1 MPTDS
6 VLLADRYRLGEV
18 LGTGGMAVVRRATDT
33 LLARDVAIK
42 LFSHPADARRFDSEI
57 RTLAGLSHPGLI
69 AIYDADLEAET
80 PFVVLQLVEGR
91 TVRDHI
97 AKGPVP
103 VDEARHLGAALA
115 DALAHV
121 HNRGFIHRD
130 IKPSNILLDD
140 EDLPRLAD
148 FGLARV
154 AGDAH
159 ITLTGQVV
167 GTAAYLAPEQVRGAE
182 VTAAADV
189 YALGLVLLEC
199 LTGRREYEG
208 AEIEAA
214 VARLH
219 RPPVIPD
226 DLPFGLVRL
235 LSLMTSLSPAR
246 RPTAQECA
254 EALRAAE
261 EPPTVVTE
269 PATVITE
276 PPTLVTEPVSRRPR
290 GMTALA
296 VSAVLL
302 AAVSTGLLA
311 TDRSS
316 PATSEAPAQAPVTS
330 EANKTEQ
337 AVVPVA
343 DQSTVA
349 PAASPEQAAPPAHAE
364 PPAKVAPPAKA
375 GSKGDSDKG
384 KPDKDKPGEEHG
396 GKGKG

>member
-42 LFSHPADARRFDSEI
+42 LFTHPADARRFDSEI

-97 AKGPVP
+97 DSGPRSA
-103 VDEARHLGAALA
+103 DEVRQLGAALA

-121 HNRGFIHRD
+121 HTRGFVHRD

-140 EDLPRLAD
+140 EALPRLAD
-148 FGLARV
+148 FGLAR
-154 AGDAH
+154 ATGGAH

-167 GTAAYLAPEQVRGAE
+167 GTAAYLAPEQVRGEE

-246 RPTAQECA
+246 RPTALECA
-254 EALRAAE
+254 EALRAEE

-269 PATVITE
+269 PPTVITE

-296 VSAVLL
+296 VGAVLV
-302 AAVSTGLLA
+302 ATVSTGLLA
-311 TDRSS
+311 MDRTSA
-316 PATSEAPAQAPVTS
+316 PASEAPAQAPATS
-330 EANKTEQ
+330 APSTTEQ
-337 AVVPVA
+337 AVVPVVNE
-343 DQSTVA
+343 STV
-349 PAASPEQAAPPAHAE
+349 PPAQAV
-364 PPAKVAPPAKA
+364 PPAPA
-375 GSKGDSDKG
+375 GSKGDSGKGKPPENKPPEIKPPDKG
-384 KPDKDKPGEEHG
+384 KG
-396 GKGKG
+396 GKGHG